1 MSLAEYE
8 AYIASIDVVENRITD
23 DNKFPVVKDNKIKK
37 CCQVSLEL
45 LKIGINYLKVNIH
58 ATKTTK
64 KTNTG

>member
-23 DNKFPVVKDNKIKK
+23 DNQFPVVKDNKIKR

-45 LKIGINYLKVNIH
+45 LQIGINFLKVNIN
-58 ATKTTK
+58 ASK
-64 KTNTG
+64 KKP

>member
-23 DNKFPVVKDNKIKK
+23 DNKFPVVKDNIIKK

-45 LKIGINYLKVNIH
+45 LNIGLNYLKVNIN
-58 ATKTTK
+58 ASK
-64 KTNTG
+64 KNP

>member
-23 DNKFPVVKDNKIKK
+23 DNQFPVVKDNKIKR

-45 LKIGINYLKVNIH
+45 LKIGINFLKVNIN
-58 ATKTTK
+58 ASK
-64 KTNTG
+64 KKP